1 MFVHESQDRYAPSP
15 YSSSTATE
23 QIAITLTR
31 AEWISIRS
39 AIGSAASKEEAF
51 SKSVKDR
58 LLSYQSKESA
68 KRLRNLDIKIKNGM
82 SMARK

>member
-1 MFVHESQDRYAPSP
+1 MFVHESQDRYAASP
-15 YSSSTATE
+15 FNTTTPTE
-23 QIAITLTR
+23 DITITLTR

-39 AIGSAASKEEAF
+39 AIGSAASKEEMF

-68 KRLRNLDIKIKNGM
+68 RRLRNLDLKIKNC
-82 SMARK
+82 MARK